1 MRQPPELHLPRWTA
15 PLPPP
20 EMTDDIII
28 VIPTLDVYVGPKTIA
43 ELAEAGATTPAAKA
57 SKRQH
62 GAGRHS
68 SPAWPPPGGR
78 SSSSSSLTKPE
89 LARSQTSIVLSVSN
103 NASATGAP
111 SKRGGL
117 SAWDTSDSPRASFR
131 ARAATSDSPRASF
144 RASAH
149 PARTSPKKQGSNRAV
164 GKPSGVRRR
173 STGAKR
179 DGGAEPQPS
188 AAAAVDPYVRCAM
201 LLDVLMRHR
210 APRAPPPASIAPS
223 AAWATLD
230 ISDGWVSF
238 DQVLIQL
245 NSAALRELVVCPPE
259 QVRAPPGA
267 SDAPVYT
274 EAMLRDVLATYDHG
288 LDFDYRRLRPQVA
301 WSHSGSSEQVAWSHS
316 GSSEAAAE
324 AGGVLAAASMAAG
337 PAAAGL
343 EGGGSGALLRPDL
356 QFHSSVGE
364 ALAAPSI
371 VARQYYRPF
380 DGLGRRDAKLLMP
393 TRTSNEVAAA
403 FGWPHAASEPRTLPT
418 IGIGSQG
425 SVTAPSPLSAARAPA
440 RAVYGWYSEQLPKL
454 LRDGLTRMLRHRTPL
469 ERTPLE
475 RAAEAA
481 ALASGGLER
490 GTHAGRWRPVGKG
503 SGAVVGICMPGEEE
517 RGTHA
522 GRGGGRVASSFSS
535 SLGSSLNS
543 GSLSSSFHS
552 SSDLAGGEVSVC
564 YDEEH
569 GLLLPSH
576 ESDAAEAAAAM
587 SAERNVDS
595 GSKQL
600 PSRPYDTF
608 VWVDVHR
615 AMADGIIFWES
626 RIEGQLLCDGVE
638 GDGVLPPEYISL
650 VIECNGG
657 LVLNWVMIRLLEQLF
672 RHCARLELTL
682 VHQCQPQAASAPATA
697 AVASTAASSATA
709 TTTAASVAALAP
721 LFFVRAASFDAQG
734 APYEPVLAM
743 LGEAGVLLSETE
755 RIRSLGITIGMD
767 SAIKVARGPLFAAV
781 DGRRLDGSTAT
792 TAETLRRAGGRGSCG
807 GAVLSVTNACWALPE
822 YHTQLLERAELLS
835 SFQSMLKAC
844 SALQLPAPQHS
855 RQHPSNS
862 FNAGGQ
868 GAGGGRTANGQS
880 GALGGRPGSLHGN
893 SALASADAITSGNPA
908 TGAGLH
914 ASGIRG
920 RDGARTPFPPA
931 TPEGLEAVL
940 HELWGA
946 GGPLNNLA
954 MGGPRRADVAST
966 SIGGLLDVEAH
977 RLAGLLAGIFPPPP
991 PPLSSISS
999 AEPPEWPQMPE
1010 ALRACLMQLASET
1023 GATGS
1028 CETDNHIRI
1037 RADGHV
1043 QCPAHYDTAST
1054 SSFAFVAEA
1063 DEIGEIACSP
1073 FVELLQLLHRLQQ
1086 PEATR
1091 LPTPAATPRMSGQL
1105 QRAIYTGGAPAG
1117 IMSPE
1122 GTPRRAHAAR
1132 RVGSATAVSPRV
1144 LANSLASSSL
1154 LLSRPV
1160 PPRSPQSFGGFGGV
1174 APDAHAAVAT
1184 AAPAPASAMATA
1196 AAAAAAAAA
1205 ATAAPQAASDAAYI
1219 AAAAR
1224 ATLLSLGD
1232 DDDDDELLAFGS
1244 AFGRSSPAVLA
1255 PPTPASRT
1263 LRTPPPP
1270 PPPPPLLPALTH
1282 ESSPQ
1287 TSLLG
1292 RSSPSLLGRSPRSR
1306 SSPSP
1311 SSRSSSP
1318 RQLLS
1323 PRNLRAANAT
1333 PRQRPCTI
1341 GSSSGDSGISSQ
1353 ARGEKLSPRT
1363 EGDTRAHD
1371 STGSRVSPTS
1381 WLHGWRPLEVL
1392 QHGSLCSSAILA
1404 DVRGM
1409 VWLLDFS
1416 AADLPA
1422 TSPMLDAASLVCEL
1436 LIECQPVPFDL
1447 AELRGASAHE
1457 LCERLQLSEAAAVR
1471 LSVHLRECESIGALH
1486 AGCANDDELR
1496 GILPRIA
1503 DEKGSLRRFQEATDV
1518 VDALLAGSPATVEE
1532 SKQPSTEDKS
1542 AHARA
1547 DHGGMQV
1554 DASPAA
1560 ARRRIANA
1568 CGINGPVST
1577 AGGSSS
1583 TTPQLW
1589 KLGHR
1594 SPPAEWAAHAQHCF
1608 KLCITVLSLATELT
1622 AKSSQAEAL
1631 AAELARG
1638 SSLPEPPP
1646 GTHYESSAT
1655 CNPSDLHIANLLF
1668 PMLGG
1673 ALRRLLMPTLGK
1685 WQKRLAWHMAR
1696 SIAQMLHTALP
1707 TPPTIPPEFGTVR
1720 RQEVRLAAGQR
1731 VAVLGD
1737 PESRLAGFEGA
1748 TKLCSVVAQVGE
1760 REEGGGSVS
1769 LDPQPT
1775 RTGSIR
1781 ASAPSVTPS
1790 MVLPEAQPAL
1800 TKPQTARPLFGDTSV
1815 EHRLTFDGLSH
1826 VALPWHA
1833 PPADAIEAVLAD
1845 THLSY
1850 GVLQELAGLVTMIPP
1865 ADGPIADEAKGGG
1878 AMQRASKR
1886 MSKGSLGGN
1895 DESDDD
1901 DERSDGRRGGKSGG
1915 KSGGE
1920 SGGWTGPATH
1930 AKIHETSDAISRE
1943 LTRLQHASEPLRL
1956 PILSLME
1963 RVRKAKAD
1971 AADARTQATL
1981 AEGMATAAKEEAMAA
1996 IERAEQRRASAK
2008 VAEKQAAADEE
2019 KAVTARSECDVAE
2032 AKTRELTA
2040 AVTKAA
2046 EMGAKLG
2053 IGTPKRGGGFNM
2065 TAMKADEAAKAA
2077 QAAREK
2083 VSAAQMAAEQTVQM
2097 AHAICEVATS
2107 AEQAAAKATAA
2118 KERAIAHAAA
2128 AHSAASIGVIHAAL
2142 IVAVTVD
2149 RRELE
2154 RVVEAWAWQ
2163 RLRQTGAAAVR
2174 AYAAGQRLMVRIE
2187 PPARAGG
2194 VSMLKASEA
2203 GTDVKAATAAAKK
2216 GERHVAAPPRTN
2228 TGCSDFVA
2236 GSGDTWVDATVVAA
2250 LEARTGEHVVLTADG
2265 NELSLVLNPWNHGP
2279 LDLPTIRFDHV
2290 RTRHARTMRVQH
2302 ATLVDVLSGR
2312 RLDVLEQ
2319 CVPIEIIKEE
2329 AGTTLFRDRQ
2339 RAAAATTTSTTAPAA
2354 SFSAALEAGSWAS
2367 AAGRPSRP
2375 QATSQGASAAQAI
2388 AGASEQAGNSGL
2400 WGLLRA
2406 ATASGVRGVPSDY
2419 SDDVESV
2426 VDVTSLAAWLQ
2437 AAHAT
2442 RCRAANSR
2450 RPACVLLTA
2459 GPYEGK
2465 TCLLSQLVTGMIRD
2479 EQCALVPILVRSHEL
2494 EAKLSQP
2501 RSRSL
2506 FAHSWNWVDA
2516 FLQSEYGA
2524 GSDIYRFLRQAM
2536 LARRALLLIDGIDE
2550 GGTARAA
2557 IERHIV
2563 DVLAPQGHTM
2573 VVTSRPAGLR
2583 VDLFAE
2589 HFVRLRLAPL
2599 SDSQQLEVIQR
2610 RMSGKQAVGG
2620 VAGSGG
2626 VAGGAASSAD
2636 AAAGSAVLVRS
2647 YLRDKVPIDLEIGE
2661 RVSGNPLM
2669 LSVVLSIFQSRQAFS
2684 QAKRDGMAKR
2694 GGVGNVRASDGGGVG
2709 SGGEGG
2715 ADGGA
2720 EADELIEAMPTTVA
2734 LYDLATRCM
2743 LEREGLIIARDSH
2756 VATTSGVSGVSA
2768 RGLGVSDGSAT
2779 TAAATASCAEQ
2790 VDRLQGSVTKTG
2802 NEAALAQ
2809 LGALLQATFFE
2820 AHAMQRRVIDETVM
2834 DEAALGL
2841 VRPNVLHAIR
2851 ADMAPFEGR
2860 AEPGHY
2866 VEVLAGPC
2874 VGKRGVV
2881 SARPFRVRFVDGT
2894 SSEEL
2899 RESDFRSSGLDEQSG
2914 RAFEA
2919 RQRQQRRS
2927 AVRAACEQ
2935 LPPVTREALREMRV
2949 RVTQDRLPLLKLLQL
2964 EPLQMQS
2971 SHLSFQEYYTACA
2984 LCLGRRLPTSAAAPW
2999 RWDAWWRNTLLLG
3012 AEMGEAFGRGL
3023 LMAVS
3028 ESAELLDLN
3037 SKIAGDRPTSLLAI
3051 SQLLRGC
3058 ASVTLAHNTLVPHEA
3073 LPLAEGLRASTSLL
3087 RLSLA
3092 SNHLCGVWF
3101 DNGRFEGEYSP
3112 MGIGALADALVANGS
3127 LTTLDLSQNCLG
3139 VSYINGV
3146 RAASIE
3152 GISLVAQAASAS
3164 RSLREL
3170 NVSYNGIGPQGGK
3183 AIGDAFGGS
3192 ATLTALDIGGN
3203 IIGLKGGKAVAEALR
3218 TNAAFVFVDV
3228 RFNSLDEATKALLIE
3243 VADERARRCARAESG
3258 IEGKAAIK
3266 VLLD

>member
-1 MRQPPELHLPRWTA
+1 MWQHPAVLPRWTA

-20 EMTDDIII
+20 EMTNDIII
-28 VIPTLDVYVGPKTIA
+28 VIPTLDVHVGPKATA
-43 ELAEAGATTPAAKA
+43 EPLAATLPEAGATTPAAKA

-62 GAGRHS
+62 GTGRHS
-68 SPAWPPPGGR
+68 SPAWPPPSGR
-78 SSSSSSLTKPE
+78 SSSSSSLAKPG

-103 NASATGAP
+103 HASATGA
-111 SKRGGL
+111 RVGL

-149 PARTSPKKQGSNRAV
+149 PARTSPKKQGSNSAV

-188 AAAAVDPYVRCAM
+188 AAAAVDPHVRCAM
-201 LLDVLMRHR
+201 LLDELMRHR
-210 APRAPPPASIAPS
+210 APRAPPPASIVPS

-238 DQVLIQL
+238 EQLLIQL
-245 NSAALRELVVCPPE
+245 NSAALHELVIGPPE
-259 QVRAPPGA
+259 QVRAPPCA

-274 EAMLRDVLATYDHG
+274 EAMLRDVLAT
-288 LDFDYRRLRPQVA
+288 
-301 WSHSGSSEQVAWSHS
+301 
-316 GSSEAAAE
+316 
-324 AGGVLAAASMAAG
+324 
-337 PAAAGL
+337 
-343 EGGGSGALLRPDL
+343 
-356 QFHSSVGE
+356 
-364 ALAAPSI
+364 
-371 VARQYYRPF
+371 
-380 DGLGRRDAKLLMP
+380 
-393 TRTSNEVAAA
+393 
-403 FGWPHAASEPRTLPT
+403 
-418 IGIGSQG
+418 
-425 SVTAPSPLSAARAPA
+425 
-440 RAVYGWYSEQLPKL
+440 
-454 LRDGLTRMLRHRTPL
+454 
-469 ERTPLE
+469 
-475 RAAEAA
+475 
-481 ALASGGLER
+481 
-490 GTHAGRWRPVGKG
+490 
-503 SGAVVGICMPGEEE
+503 
-517 RGTHA
+517 
-522 GRGGGRVASSFSS
+522 
-535 SLGSSLNS
+535 
-543 GSLSSSFHS
+543 
-552 SSDLAGGEVSVC
+552 
-564 YDEEH
+564 
-569 GLLLPSH
+569 
-576 ESDAAEAAAAM
+576 DAAEAAAAM
-587 SAERNVDS
+587 SAERNVDR

-600 PSRPYDTF
+600 PFRPYDTF

-615 AMADGIIFWES
+615 AMADGIVFWQG

-657 LVLNWVMIRLLEQLF
+657 LMLDWVMIHLLEQLF

-682 VHQCQPQAASAPATA
+682 LHQCQSHAAIAPDTAA
-697 AVASTAASSATA
+697 AVASTATA
-709 TTTAASVAALAP
+709 TTAASAAALAP

-767 SAIKVARGPLFAAV
+767 SAIKVVRGPLFAAV
-781 DGRRLDGSTAT
+781 DGRRLDGSAAT

-822 YHTQLLERAELLS
+822 YHTQLLERAQLLS

-844 SALQLPAPQHS
+844 SALQPPVPQHS

-862 FNAGGQ
+862 FNAGGH
-868 GAGGGRTANGQS
+868 GAGGNRNANGQG
-880 GALGGRPGSLHGN
+880 GALGGRQGGLHGN
-893 SALASADAITSGNPA
+893 SALASADPITSDNPA
-908 TGAGLH
+908 PGAGQH
-914 ASGIRG
+914 ASGSRG
-920 RDGARTPFPPA
+920 RDGAGTPFPPA
-931 TPEGLEAVL
+931 TPEGLEAIL
-940 HELWGA
+940 RELWGA

-954 MGGPRRADVAST
+954 MAGPRRANVAST
-966 SIGGLLDVEAH
+966 STGGLLDVEAH
-977 RLAGLLAGIFPPPP
+977 RLAGLLAALFRPPP

-1023 GATGS
+1023 GATGT
-1028 CETDNHIRI
+1028 CETDHRIRI

-1043 QCPAHYDTAST
+1043 QCPAHLDVAASA

-1073 FVELLQLLHRLQQ
+1073 FVELLQLLHRLRQ
-1086 PEATR
+1086 PETMR
-1091 LPTPAATPRMSGQL
+1091 LLTPAATPRGWSAAVSGQL
-1105 QRAIYTGGAPAG
+1105 QHAIYTDGAPAG
-1117 IMSPE
+1117 I
-1122 GTPRRAHAAR
+1122 T
-1132 RVGSATAVSPRV
+1132 
-1144 LANSLASSSL
+1144 
-1154 LLSRPV
+1154 
-1160 PPRSPQSFGGFGGV
+1160 
-1174 APDAHAAVAT
+1174 
-1184 AAPAPASAMATA
+1184 
-1196 AAAAAAAAA
+1196 
-1205 ATAAPQAASDAAYI
+1205 
-1219 AAAAR
+1219 
-1224 ATLLSLGD
+1224 
-1232 DDDDDELLAFGS
+1232 
-1244 AFGRSSPAVLA
+1244 
-1255 PPTPASRT
+1255 
-1263 LRTPPPP
+1263 
-1270 PPPPPLLPALTH
+1270 
-1282 ESSPQ
+1282 
-1287 TSLLG
+1287 
-1292 RSSPSLLGRSPRSR
+1292 
-1306 SSPSP
+1306 
-1311 SSRSSSP
+1311 SSSP

-1341 GSSSGDSGISSQ
+1341 GVGSGSGDSGISTQ

-1363 EGDTRAHD
+1363 DSNRSAHD
-1371 STGSRVSPTS
+1371 STGSRVPPSSS
-1381 WLHGWRPLEVL
+1381 WLHGWRPLEVP

-1422 TSPMLDAASLVCEL
+1422 TSPLLDAASLVCEML
-1436 LIECQPVPFDL
+1436 LEWQPVPL
-1447 AELRGASAHE
+1447 ELSELRGASAHE
-1457 LCERLQLSEAAAVR
+1457 LCEQFQLSEAAAVR
-1471 LSVHLRECESIGALH
+1471 LRLHLRECESIGALH
-1486 AGCANDDELR
+1486 AGCANDDELW

-1503 DEKGSLRRFQEATDV
+1503 DEKGSLRRLQEATAV
-1518 VDALLAGSPATVEE
+1518 VDALLADSPATAEE

-1542 AHARA
+1542 AHVRA
-1547 DHGGMQV
+1547 EHGGMQV

-1560 ARRRIANA
+1560 ARRRMANA
-1568 CGINGPVST
+1568 CGSNGPVNT
-1577 AGGSSS
+1577 TGGTSS

-1594 SPPAEWAAHAQHCF
+1594 SPPAEWTAHAQHCF

-1646 GTHYESSAT
+1646 GTHCESSAT

-1673 ALRRLLMPTLGK
+1673 ALRRLLLPTLGK

-1696 SIAQMLHTALP
+1696 SIAQMLHTALH
-1707 TPPTIPPEFGTVR
+1707 TPPTIPPELGTVR

-1737 PESRLAGFEGA
+1737 PESRLAGSEGS
-1748 TKLCSVVAQVGE
+1748 TKLCSVVAHVGE
-1760 REEGGGSVS
+1760 QEEGGGSVS
-1769 LDPQPT
+1769 LDRQLT
-1775 RTGSIR
+1775 RGGGIR
-1781 ASAPSVTPS
+1781 ASDPSAPPS
-1790 MVLPEAQPAL
+1790 MALPEAHPAL

-1815 EHRLTFDGLSH
+1815 EHRLTLDGLSH
-1826 VALPWHA
+1826 AVLPWHV

-1845 THLSY
+1845 TRISY
-1850 GVLQELAGLVTMIPP
+1850 GVLQELVSLVTMIPP
-1865 ADGPIADEAKGGG
+1865 ADGAIADEAKGGG
-1878 AMQRASKR
+1878 GMQRTPKR
-1886 MSKGSLGGN
+1886 MIKGGN
-1895 DESDDD
+1895 DESDDDD

-1920 SGGWTGPATH
+1920 SGGWTGPGTH
-1930 AKIHETSDAISRE
+1930 AKIRETSDAICRE
-1943 LTRLQHASEPLRL
+1943 LTRLQNASEPLRL
-1956 PILSLME
+1956 PIVSLIE
-1963 RVRKAKAD
+1963 RIRKAKAD
-1971 AADARTQATL
+1971 AADALTQANL
-1981 AEGMATAAKEEAMAA
+1981 AEGMATAAKEEEVAA

-2019 KAVTARSECDVAE
+2019 KAVAARNERDVAE
-2032 AKTRELTA
+2032 AKARELTA

-2053 IGTPKRGGGFNM
+2053 AGAPKRGGGFNM
-2065 TAMKADEAAKAA
+2065 AAMKADEAAKAA

-2083 VSAAQMAAEQTVQM
+2083 VSAAQMAVEQTVLM

-2118 KERAIAHAAA
+2118 KERALAHAAA
-2128 AHSAASIGVIHAAL
+2128 AHTAASIGVIHAAL

-2163 RLRQTGAAAVR
+2163 RLRQTGAAGVR
-2174 AYAAGQRLMVRIE
+2174 AYAAGQRLMVRIDG
-2187 PPARAGG
+2187 RAGG
-2194 VSMLKASEA
+2194 VSTLKASEA
-2203 GTDVKAATAAAKK
+2203 GADVKATTAAAKK

-2228 TGCSDFVA
+2228 AGCPDIVA
-2236 GSGDTWVDATVVAA
+2236 GPGDTWVDATVMAA
-2250 LEARTGEHVVLTADG
+2250 PEASRPMREHVVRTADG
-2265 NELSLVLNPWNHGP
+2265 HELSLVLNPWNHGP

-2290 RTRHARTMRVQH
+2290 RARHARTMRVQH
-2302 ATLVDVLSGR
+2302 ATLVDGLSGR

-2319 CVPIEIIKEE
+2319 CVPIEIVMEE

-2339 RAAAATTTSTTAPAA
+2339 RAAAATTASTTAPA
-2354 SFSAALEAGSWAS
+2354 SSSSAAPEAGSWAS
-2367 AAGRPSRP
+2367 AA
-2375 QATSQGASAAQAI
+2375 QAT
-2388 AGASEQAGNSGL
+2388 AGASEQAGKRGL
-2400 WGLLRA
+2400 WGLLHA

-2419 SDDVESV
+2419 SDEVESV

-2501 RSRSL
+2501 RSRTL

-2524 GSDIYRFLRQAM
+2524 GTDIYRFLRQAM
-2536 LARRALLLIDGIDE
+2536 LARRALLLIDGLDE

-2610 RMSGKQAVGG
+2610 RVGGKLAVSG

-2626 VAGGAASSAD
+2626 VAGGAASSAG
-2636 AAAGSAVLVRS
+2636 AAAGSAVLER
-2647 YLRDKVPIDLEIGE
+2647 YLRDKVPIDLETGQ
-2661 RVSGNPLM
+2661 RVSGNPWM
-2669 LSVVLSIFQSRQAFS
+2669 LSVVLTIFQSRQPFS

-2694 GGVGNVRASDGGGVG
+2694 VGGGNVR
-2709 SGGEGG
+2709 

-2720 EADELIEAMPTTVA
+2720 EAAELIDAMPTTVT
-2734 LYDLATRCM
+2734 LYDLATRSV
-2743 LEREGLIIARDSH
+2743 LEREGLIVARDCH
-2756 VATTSGVSGVSA
+2756 VATMSGASGVSA

-2790 VDRLQGSVTKTG
+2790 VDGLQSSASETG

-2820 AHAMQRRVIDETVM
+2820 AHAMQRRVIDETVL

-2935 LPPVTREALREMRV
+2935 LPIVTREALRAMRV

-2984 LCLGRRLPTSAAAPW
+2984 LCLGRRLPASAAAPW

-3012 AEMGEAFGRGL
+3012 MEMGEAFGRGL
-3023 LMAVS
+3023 LMAVG

-3051 SQLLRGC
+3051 SQLLLGC
-3058 ASVTLAHNTLVPHEA
+3058 ASVALAHNTLVPHEA

-3087 RLSLA
+3087 KLNLA

-3112 MGIGALADALVANGS
+3112 MGIGALADALVANSS

-3228 RFNSLDEATKALLIE
+3228 RFNSLDEATKALLVE
-3243 VADERARRCARAESG
+3243 VADERAAGSG
-3258 IEGKAAIK
+3258 IERKAAVK